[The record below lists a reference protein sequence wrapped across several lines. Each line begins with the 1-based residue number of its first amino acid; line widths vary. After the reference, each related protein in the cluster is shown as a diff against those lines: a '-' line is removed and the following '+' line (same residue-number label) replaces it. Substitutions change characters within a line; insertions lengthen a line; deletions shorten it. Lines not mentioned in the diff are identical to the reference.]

1 MFRRRLRRL
10 IAVAALAGAS
20 AAGAQSV
27 DPPDPVIFNLQLER
41 AETRTLGMYRRGDTL
56 FVPMLAFCELAEI
69 RCEIEPDG
77 SLRGTVAPDNKVLFL
92 PARGD
97 TLRLG
102 TRRVRSASAER
113 WLADG
118 DYYLATRAIGALF
131 ETTLS
136 VQSADLVVVL
146 SDYSRLPYGQR
157 IAREARRRSLRQ
169 QQVGVM
175 TADSIRPMQRPIFDG
190 LVVDYTLQAVTSRTG
205 PSLGGTVA
213 LGTHVLGGALTTAYS
228 QSNALGLGVLPFR
241 ATWTNVWNERR
252 WLRQLRLGDAS
263 TTGPSNRLIRGISLT
278 NSPYVR
284 PQLLGSA
291 IFGGQLPE
299 GWAVEAYQGDRLI
312 GFDSLA
318 GRRDWGMTLP
328 VGFGENLL
336 DFVATGPF
344 GETRRFTRA
353 YRVLA
358 EMIPTR
364 SFEYGLSGGEC
375 LLQPCRQSVNADARY
390 GVSTRLTLRAGVDA
404 FTRDTLPTLTQPYLG
419 AAATVGD
426 AFSASLVSQAQ
437 SGTRLN
443 LGYEPSFAQRYFLT
457 VSRSDPT
464 VRAPLLSVPG
474 ERSRI
479 AATALLRSSE
489 QQDRF
494 FLQLSTQRIATTT
507 GVFTQTRSTLSAQQG
522 ALRVSPY
529 VRWDGTTFGTLT
541 QQRTFGGTDLFYTIP
556 RRTGLF
562 SGGLV
567 RARVEQSLDG
577 GLQEASAFVGQL
589 FRGWLRVEAGATRL
603 AGSRS
608 TLWLLTV
615 NGDRRQVRTF
625 TTATVNPASGNALS
639 QTVQGS
645 IVADRRGRRA
655 DLWRGPAIE
664 RAGLMGRVY
673 ADLDA
678 DGVYGPGDVALP
690 DVQVRA
696 GGLAARS
703 GPDGVY
709 RLWDLVPFEPVIV
722 QLDMT
727 TSPSPLWVPRAS
739 RIQVTPEPHRYT
751 DLDLALEPGGIIDG
765 VAVRRTNGREYG
777 LPGMPIELR
786 RAGDDSSRTITTF
799 ADGDFTAFPLRAGR
813 WTVTVPARWLQA
825 TRQSVEPQVV
835 VIRSRTEAD
844 APTQVR
850 LRLRPDPLVDEDVD
864 GVWDDDDACPGTARG
879 AVVDARGCAT
889 APPPPVV
896 VAVDG
901 DADGDGVPD
910 SRDRCPDTL
919 RGAPVDTNGCGV
931 LFAPGARTVVLRGV
945 SFRTGKAE
953 LTKKSFSALDAVAAS
968 LVAAP
973 EVRIEIGGHT
983 DNVGSADANRRLSQR
998 RAEVV
1003 RLYLAQRGVALDRM
1017 TAKGYGPDQPVASNR
1032 KAKGRA
1038 QNRRAELRRLDT
1050 PP

>member
-1 MFRRRLRRL
+1 M
-10 IAVAALAGAS
+10 IY
-20 AAGAQSV
+20 
-27 DPPDPVIFNLQLER
+27 NLQFER

-56 FVPMLAFCELAEI
+56 LVPMLAFCELAEI
-69 RCEIEPDG
+69 RCALESDG
-77 SLRGTVAPDNKVLFL
+77 GLRGTVAPDNRELSL
-92 PARGD
+92 PASGD

-102 TRRVRSASAER
+102 ARRVRIAPGER

-118 DYYLATRAIGALF
+118 DYYLSSRAIGALF

-157 IAREARRRSLRQ
+157 VAREARRRSLRQ
-169 QQVGVM
+169 QPGGAV
-175 TADSIRPMQRPIFDG
+175 TADSVRPMQRPVFDG
-190 LVVDYTLQAVTSRTG
+190 VVVDYTVQAVSARTG
-205 PSLGGTVA
+205 PSLGGTIA
-213 LGTHVLGGALTTAYS
+213 IGTHVLGGALTTAYS
-228 QSNALGLGVLPFR
+228 QSNALGLGALPFR

-263 TTGPSNRLIRGISLT
+263 TTGPSNRLIRGVALT

-312 GFDSLA
+312 GFDSLV

-358 EMIPTR
+358 EMIPSRT
-364 SFEYGLSGGEC
+364 FEYGVSAGAC
-375 LLQPCRQSVNADARY
+375 QLQPCRQSLNADTRY
-390 GVSTRLTLRAGVDA
+390 GVSTRLTLRTGVDA
-404 FTRDTLPTLTQPYLG
+404 FTRDTLSSLTQPYVG
-419 AAATVGD
+419 ASATVGD
-426 AFSASLVSQAQ
+426 AFSASLLSQWQ

-541 QQRTFGGTDLFYTIP
+541 QQRTFGGTDVFYTIP
-556 RRTGLF
+556 RRTGVL

-567 RARVEQSLDG
+567 RGRVEQNIAG
-577 GLQEASAFVGQL
+577 GLQEASLFVGQL

-603 AGSRS
+603 AGSRA
-608 TLWLLTV
+608 TLWLLTI
-615 NGDRRQVRTF
+615 NGDRRQLRTF
-625 TTATVNPASGNALS
+625 TTASANPASGNAIS

-645 IVADRRGRRA
+645 IVVDRRGRQA

-664 RAGLMGRVY
+664 RAGLIGRVY
-673 ADLDA
+673 ADLDG
-678 DGVYGPGDVALP
+678 DGAFGAGDVAIP

-722 QLDMT
+722 QLDMS

-765 VAVRRTNGREYG
+765 LAVRRTNGREYG
-777 LPGMPIELR
+777 LAGMPIELT

-813 WTVTVPARWLQA
+813 WTVSVPQRWLQA

-850 LRLRPDPLVDEDVD
+850 LRLRPDPLVDEDAD
-864 GVWDDDDACPGTARG
+864 RVWDDDDVCPGTERG
-879 AVVDARGCAT
+879 ATVDATGCTVA
-889 APPPPVV
+889 PPPVV
-896 VAVDG
+896 VAADG
-901 DADGDGVPD
+901 DADADGVAD
-910 SRDRCPDTL
+910 SRDQCPDTP
-919 RGAPVDTNGCGV
+919 RGTPVDAAGCRV
-931 LFAPGARTVVLRGV
+931 LFAPNIRTVVLRGV
-945 SFRTGKAE
+945 AFQTGKAV
-953 LTKKSFSALDAVAAS
+953 LTARSFAALDAVAAS

-983 DNVGSADANRRLSQR
+983 DNVGSAVANRRLSQQ

-1003 RLYLAQRGVALDRM
+1003 RFYLGRRGVALDRM

-1032 KAKGRA
+1032 TATGRA

-1050 PP
+1050 PASP